1 MPLNFGEEYASGLT
15 VYMDLKLGKI
25 IGLVSHGSSDFVFGQ
40 AEYEVDEADAA
51 YDDVLNPST
60 SVLSSGTP
68 IYFAF
73 ARGEYLTSAWWH
85 DIEIEGT
92 GLWTTRDEMPPFPQ
106 RGSTSC

>member
-25 IGLVSHGSSDFVFGQ
+25 IGLVSHGSSDFVLGQ

-60 SVLSSGTP
+60 REHSSGT
-68 IYFAF
+68 
-73 ARGEYLTSAWWH
+73 LTLLSHAAS
-85 DIEIEGT
+85 ILLLLG
-92 GLWTTRDEMPPFPQ
+92 GM
-106 RGSTSC
+106 